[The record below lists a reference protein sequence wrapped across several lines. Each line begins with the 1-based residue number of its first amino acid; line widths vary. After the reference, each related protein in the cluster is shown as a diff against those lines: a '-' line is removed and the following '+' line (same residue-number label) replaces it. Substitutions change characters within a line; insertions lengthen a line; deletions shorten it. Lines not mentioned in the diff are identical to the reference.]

1 MGKLLYVGSMN
12 KWLNYFDDL
21 PYNKSSVFK
30 EGYDDPTYMTF
41 KIEFGDWGASVL
53 PDSALELGITNF
65 SAEKSDYDALPI
77 GLLNCPKLNGGNIQ
91 HDYWQDAASD
101 DARVFNNSTMYSAFK
116 FLRSRNED
124 TRAKYLYTFV
134 NGLLDIQRNTP
145 YIFKKIQ
152 GLDTLET
159 FDPTTGQ
166 RLKDAKIQLECY
178 EGLSLKIRTLM
189 ELYRKAAWDDVY
201 QRWILPE
208 NLREFKMIIY
218 IFERRTFQTAS
229 PQGEGFYNFKY
240 SDLNADLPVKAY
252 ECCPCEFE
260 IKSSWKGDYSAA
272 FEGDYENSTISIKV
286 KNVKTYYKN
295 GLLTNVVNND
305 FLNHSNS
312 LTAKLDSIM
321 IYDLVE
327 SVEKQ
332 SDLYSYNMP
341 EPTASRIANTT
352 INGVRALFLN
362 KNILLENDEANHAIN
377 EYLHGYSLDGNN
389 TASIIANKYGSN
401 TYKLLNQINDYNNG
415 MLREGQPLLTYE
427 DTTPRAE
434 WIYTLVNGDKYDFSR
449 PFWQN
454 ISNGIY
460 NVFNSARR
468 MILVSDG
475 ANLAAQQTW
484 KNMLNYLYPPKKLYV
499 STACDDSVPR
509 ELLKIIPTYYHAK
522 RIRKI
527 NFKQR
532 NIPNQNLKEVD
543 KGRNIDDAVMD
554 TLNGPRLITSIPLE
568 VLKSPRKIKPTKFA
582 VLRKQRAVPSQ
593 AMQDVD
599 KGRVVDQQTLQEVDN
614 GRVVDQQT
622 LYEVDKGRVVDQQV
636 LQEVDTGR
644 IIDEQTY
651 FILDTDGRVIPEQT
665 LTRVDAGRD
674 VSPDT
679 LLTYDSFRDIPE
691 QEWQFL
697 LASRRL
703 PMQLLYGLWYGRYV
717 PMQRFKTLKP
727 IRRRVNNNMEELPNI
742 ERPIENNITHV
753 NYPTRELP
761 DEILNALS
769 EPRKLTVEEFIEL
782 PEVAR
787 AIPEYKINALE
798 LIDTISKATI
808 KPTDDFLQ
816 LDSEYKDVESA
827 AIDLIKNNAT
837 IISLD
842 KIQLPDKK
850 KQEILNF
857 AKIFAENSA
866 KVREAYINSIKSK
879 KQILYGLTD
888 VAVRE
893 LPDVDLYELDPNELE
908 TAVNQQ
914 KMLSLTDMEQ
924 LANNVKLFAL
934 DDAYIRQMSFNA
946 LMSLTELY
954 DKHIDD
960 TQNLMG
966 LSEAVLK
973 TTKATNKY
981 INKNYP
987 TNK

>member
-53 PDSALELGITNF
+53 PDSALDLGITNF

-91 HDYWQDAASD
+91 HDYWQDGASD

-178 EGLSLKIRTLM
+178 EGLNLKIRTLM

-295 GLLTNVVNND
+295 GLLTDVVNND
-305 FLNHSNS
+305 FLHHSNS

-332 SDLYSYNMP
+332 SDIYSYNMP
-341 EPTASRIANTT
+341 ERTTSRIANTT

-362 KNILLENDEANHAIN
+362 KNILLENDEANYAIN

-389 TASIIANKYGSN
+389 TTSIISNKYGTT
-401 TYKLLNQINDYNNG
+401 TYKLLSQINDFNNG
-415 MLREGQPLLTYE
+415 MLRDGQALLTYG
-427 DTTPRAE
+427 DLTPRAE
-434 WIYTLVNGDKYDFSR
+434 WIRILVNGDRYDFSR

-460 NVFNSARR
+460 SVFNSAQR

-475 ANLAAQQTW
+475 ANLAAQQAW
-484 KNMLNYLYPPKKLYV
+484 NNMLSYLYPPQQLYV
-499 STACDDSVPR
+499 STACDGPLPY
-509 ELLKIIPTYYHAK
+509 ELMQVIPTYYHAE

-527 NFKQR
+527 PFKQR
-532 NIPNQNLKEVD
+532 NIPDQDMLDVN
-543 KGRNIDDAVMD
+543 KGRNIEDSALD
-554 TLNGPRLITSIPLE
+554 TLNGPRTITDIPFE
-568 VLKSPRKIKPTKFA
+568 VLKTPRKIKPVRFA
-582 VLRKQRAVPSQ
+582 VLRKRRFVPPQ
-593 AMQDVD
+593 IMQ
-599 KGRVVDQQTLQEVDN
+599 
-614 GRVVDQQT
+614 
-622 LYEVDKGRVVDQQV
+622 EVDKGRMVDPQA
-636 LQEVDTGR
+636 LQEVYTGR
-644 IIDEQTY
+644 IVDEQTH
-651 FILDTDGRVIPEQT
+651 FALDSDGRLIPEQPLKFVDDGRVV
-665 LTRVDAGRD
+665 L
-674 VSPDT
+674 PDT
-679 LLTYDSFRDIPE
+679 LLTYDAFRDIPE
-691 QEWQFL
+691 QEWQL
-697 LASRRL
+697 LLSGRRL
-703 PMQLLYGLWYGRYV
+703 PMQLLYGLWYGRFV
-717 PMQRFKTLKP
+717 PMQRFKKLKP

-742 ERPIENNITHV
+742 ERQIDNKIKPID
-753 NYPTRELP
+753 YPTRELP
-761 DEILNALS
+761 EEVLNTIS

-787 AIPEYKINALE
+787 TIPEYKINALD

-816 LDSEYKDVESA
+816 LDSEYKDIESA

-850 KQEILNF
+850 KQEILDF
-857 AKIFAENSA
+857 AKVFAENSA
-866 KVREAYINSIKSK
+866 KVREAYISNIKSK
-879 KQILYGLTD
+879 KQILYSLTD

-893 LPDVDLYELDPNELE
+893 LPDVDLYELDPTELE
-908 TAVNQQ
+908 TKVKQQ

-924 LANNVKLFAL
+924 IANNVKLFAL
-934 DDAYIRQMSFNA
+934 DDAHIREMSFNA

-960 TQNLMG
+960 TQNLLG
-966 LSEAVLK
+966 LSDAVLK
-973 TTKATNKY
+973 TSKAANKY
-981 INKNYP
+981 KNKNYP

>member
-91 HDYWQDAASD
+91 HDYWQDGASD

-218 IFERRTFQTAS
+218 IFERRTFQTVD
-229 PQGEGFYNFKY
+229 QKGDGFYNFKY

-295 GLLTNVVNND
+295 GLLTDVVNND
-305 FLNHSNS
+305 FLQHSNS

-332 SDLYSYNMP
+332 SDVYSYNMP
-341 EPTASRIANTT
+341 ERTTSRIANTT

-362 KNILLENDEANHAIN
+362 KNILLENDEANYAIN

-389 TASIIANKYGSN
+389 TSIISNKYGST
-401 TYKLLNQINDYNNG
+401 TYKLLSQINDYNNG
-415 MLREGQPLLTYE
+415 MLRDGQALLTYN
-427 DTTPRAE
+427 DMTPRAE
-434 WIYTLVNGDKYDFSR
+434 WITILVHGDRYDFSR

-460 NVFNSARR
+460 SVFNSAQR

-475 ANLAAQQTW
+475 ANLAAQQAW
-484 KNMLNYLYPPKKLYV
+484 NNMLSYLYPPQQLYV
-499 STACDDSVPR
+499 STACDGPLPY
-509 ELLKIIPTYYHAK
+509 ELMQVIPTYYNAAP
-522 RIRKI
+522 IRKI
-527 NFKQR
+527 PFKQR
-532 NIPNQNLKEVD
+532 NIPDQDFLDVN
-543 KGRNIDDAVMD
+543 KGRDIDDVTMD
-554 TLNGPRLITSIPLE
+554 TLNGPRTITDIPFE
-568 VLKSPRKIKPTKFA
+568 VLKTPRKLKPVRFA
-582 VLRKQRAVPSQ
+582 VLRKRRIVPPQ
-593 AMQDVD
+593 TMQDVD
-599 KGRVVDQQTLQEVDN
+599 KGRIVDPQALQEVSDGRIVDEQTHFALDSDGRLIPEQPLKFVDD
-614 GRVVDQQT
+614 GRVV
-622 LYEVDKGRVVDQQV
+622 L
-636 LQEVDTGR
+636 
-644 IIDEQTY
+644 
-651 FILDTDGRVIPEQT
+651 
-665 LTRVDAGRD
+665 
-674 VSPDT
+674 PDT
-679 LLTYDSFRDIPE
+679 LLTYDTFRDIPE
-691 QEWQFL
+691 QEWQL
-697 LASRRL
+697 LLSSRRL
-703 PMQLLYGLWYGRYV
+703 PMQLLYGLWYGRFV
-717 PMQRFKTLKP
+717 PMQRFKQLKP

-742 ERPIENNITHV
+742 ERQIDNKIKPIE
-753 NYPTRELP
+753 YPTRELP
-761 DEILNALS
+761 EEVLNTIS
-769 EPRKLTVEEFIEL
+769 NPRKLTVEEFIEL

-787 AIPEYKINALE
+787 AIPEYKINALD

-808 KPTDDFLQ
+808 KPNDDFLQ
-816 LDSEYKDVESA
+816 LDSEYKDIESA

-837 IISLD
+837 IIALD

-850 KQEILNF
+850 KQEILDF
-857 AKIFAENSA
+857 AKVFAENSA
-866 KVREAYINSIKSK
+866 KVREAYISNIKSK
-879 KQILYGLTD
+879 KQILYSLTD
-888 VAVRE
+888 VAVRD
-893 LPDVDLYELDPNELE
+893 LPDVDLYELDPDELE
-908 TAVNQQ
+908 TKVKQQ

-924 LANNVKLFAL
+924 IANNVKLFAL
-934 DDAYIRQMSFNA
+934 DDDSIRQMSFNA

-954 DKHIDD
+954 DRHIDD
-960 TQNLMG
+960 TQNLLG

-973 TTKATNKY
+973 TSKAANKY
-981 INKNYP
+981 TNKNYP